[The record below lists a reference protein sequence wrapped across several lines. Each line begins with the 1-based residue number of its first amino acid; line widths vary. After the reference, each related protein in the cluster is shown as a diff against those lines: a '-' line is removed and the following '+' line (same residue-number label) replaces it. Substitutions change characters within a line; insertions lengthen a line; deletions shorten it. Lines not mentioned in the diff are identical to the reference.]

1 MDATLRDKLVLVE
14 QRFLIAVVS
23 HDEAALRDVFQEWSR
38 LFRHFQAAK
47 ASGTLDDNTTLLLSR
62 ISQAIKATTEYML
75 ECEDIALEAQ
85 KSSIS
90 SSNSSLPLDGLLSA
104 STNQTT
110 IAPCHLVFSP
120 ISSSGKPSVLGRS
133 KILDA
138 CAYRWFMQNMHNPY
152 PTSTQL
158 QVIGDESNTSVAQ
171 VELWFQEAR
180 DSVGWTSLSHEFFTG
195 SLDAT
200 ITIAKRVYL
209 EHDDTVPFRIRFA
222 FFKVKAFIE
231 TLFLEE
237 TALPDSLASHDGYA
251 VRSKRSLLTGLGH
264 YLNLSKN
271 PQLNWSVLLSASDR
285 SYGQ

>member
-1 MDATLRDKLVLVE
+1 MDATLRDKLVLLE

-23 HDEAALRDVFQEWSR
+23 YDEAALRDIYQEWSW
-38 LFRHFQAAK
+38 LFRYFQAAK
-47 ASGTLDDNTTLLLSR
+47 ACGSLDDSITLLLSR
-62 ISQAIKATTEYML
+62 ISQSIEATTEYML

-90 SSNSSLPLDGLLSA
+90 SSNSPLPPDGLLSA
-104 STNQTT
+104 STNQTM
-110 IAPCHLVFSP
+110 IAPCHLLFSP
-120 ISSSGKPSVLGRS
+120 ISSSGKPSILGRS
-133 KILDA
+133 KVLDA

-152 PTSTQL
+152 PTSTRL
-158 QVIGDESNTSVAQ
+158 QAIGDESNTSVAQ

-200 ITIAKRVYL
+200 IAIAKRVYL

-237 TALPDSLASHDGYA
+237 PALPASLASHVGYA
-251 VRSKRSLLTGLGH
+251 VRTKRTVPTG
-264 YLNLSKN
+264 
-271 PQLNWSVLLSASDR
+271 QAII
-285 SYGQ
+285 